1 MSEYLMQIIGYQVQN
16 IADWRREKACQFPDE
31 PRNLTAVEE
40 LDKLTDQIKQ
50 LRCSSEIHEQ
60 IGKLHNAVAALSKN
74 RFEIWE
80 DVNEA
85 VSAELRTVGFHNGYG
100 TSQGFLEWY
109 RDLLK
114 EKLHE
119 QLNEIAPVS
128 NRPA

>member
-1 MSEYLMQIIGYQVQN
+1 MKIIGYQVQN
-16 IADWRREKACQFPDE
+16 IADWRREKAWRSPDKLG
-31 PRNLTAVEE
+31 NLTAVEE
-40 LDKLTDQIKQ
+40 LDKLAEQIKQ
-50 LRCSSEIHEQ
+50 LRWSSEIHQQ
-60 IGKLHNAVAALSKN
+60 IAELHNGVADLGIN

-80 DVNEA
+80 DVNEV
-85 VSAELRTVGFHNGYG
+85 VSAELRTIGFQNGYG

-109 RDLLK
+109 RDILK